1 MVVMGEK
8 MVNVNLYLYKVI
20 QNVNTYLDKVI
31 LKKERHNG
39 SSY

>member
-1 MVVMGEK
+1 